1 MDSDVLIIGGG
12 VIGLSIA
19 RELWLRGVRRITVVD
34 RGNIGGEASWAA
46 AGMLAPNAEC
56 DRVDDFHRF
65 CTESLGLYPDFAAGL
80 LEETDV
86 DIELDRAGT
95 LYAAFTD
102 EDVKEIRERF
112 RWQSKSAGLSVQHL
126 SAKETLEAEHSIS
139 KNVRESL
146 FFPNDWQV
154 ENRKVI
160 EALRTYC
167 LRNGIQIIEQTEVR
181 ELLAENGKFVGAATV
196 NGRLFADHI
205 VLAGGAW
212 TSHLKIAEN
221 RSSFTVKPIRGQM
234 LCYRTGERLFQ
245 RVIYSPRGYLVPRV
259 DGRIL
264 AGSTV
269 EDVGYDK
276 GVSESG
282 IRTIES
288 AAAEIAPGLGAVQAA
303 EKWAGLRPFVPPDG
317 LPVIGG
323 LPGCENLFIATGHF
337 RNGILLTPLTA
348 KIAAEKILNQGDSE
362 YLRLYSPA
370 RFSTAASSGA

>member
-19 RELWLRGVRRITVVD
+19 RELRLRGVRQITVVD
-34 RGNIGGEASWAA
+34 RGYIGGEASWAA

-56 DRVDDFHRF
+56 DRLDDFHRF
-65 CTESLGLYPDFAAGL
+65 CTESLGLYPDFAASL
-80 LEETDV
+80 LEETGV

-95 LYAAFTD
+95 LYAAFTN
-102 EDVKEIRERF
+102 EDVAEIRERF
-112 RWQSKSAGLSVQHL
+112 RWQSNAGLNVRHL
-126 SAKETLEAEHSIS
+126 SAIATREAEPSIS
-139 KNVRESL
+139 NDVRESL
-146 FFPNDWQV
+146 FFPDDWQV

-167 LRNGIQIIEQTEVR
+167 LQNGIQIIEQTEVR
-181 ELLAENGKFVGAATV
+181 EIFAENGKIVGAATA

-212 TSHLKIAEN
+212 TSLLKIAG
-221 RSSFTVKPIRGQM
+221 SSPPFTVKPIRGQM
-234 LCYRTGERLFQ
+234 LCYRTGERPFR
-245 RVIYSPRGYLVPRV
+245 RVIYSPRGYLVPRA

-276 GVSESG
+276 GVSEIG
-282 IRTIES
+282 IRAIES
-288 AAAEIAPGLGAVQAA
+288 AASEIAPGLGAVQPA

-323 LPGCENLFIATGHF
+323 LPGCENLLIATGHF

-348 KIAAEKILNQGDSE
+348 RIAAEKILNEGDSE
-362 YLRLYSPA
+362 YLRIYNPA
-370 RFSTAASSGA
+370 RFSTAASSGV